1 MDDDHVLACFEGRV
15 TGPSFFHHELDFN
28 ILHPGQ
34 CQHQQHT
41 MHHAP
46 PPSSEVPVEVPQYR
60 DVQPLPQNVLDHS
73 TVCFEEQLYSSGFAL
88 QTRCLESGVET
99 NTPARVPPH
108 AHLTFASTLA
118 AHPSL
123 TNRTKKSDRH
133 AASNDALR
141 YLRQAINTIDAKDGG
156 IKRAFRFEQRRALS
170 DRSKRA
176 STRRSDGA
184 GADDD
189 ETEKPGFIRSTYYQK
204 NSLWTH
210 AEDFWAIVGWAF
222 NCSVLHKD
230 RWKRWKAW
238 LEQML
243 DLLQNDLERHI
254 QLQKDEGVDI
264 GECLLAQYI
273 SLVGEGRNNRRRIM
287 RAITAD
293 GTKKMMAEFGEVWK
307 DETKP
312 PKKKKYDDHTVKRR
326 KLDIDNDEYG
336 DYGDPESEDEVSS
349 EGNKRQSGAESSR
362 SRRGKRASQPDLV
375 EEDESDE
382 EKEVATRTAST
393 ITFGDMDSI
402 RLRQRLLWLLTQFS
416 AAAPDLFMDIG
427 ELFSLYTEFLR
438 PLPLSIFQHFAM
450 PLQPYLSTNFSAT
463 LTEMLFRPL
472 LGTNHDT
479 GLIDQS
485 AFESNFAPHAAI
497 TTSAIDNAKVSML
510 TESLLRALW
519 NANMLSGDVISLRA
533 SVEEGIK
540 AREEKIAFDG
550 RRKTGRSKDLDDQAG
565 ESLRCSA
572 ERMRLLLDL
581 MATA

>member
-1 MDDDHVLACFEGRV
+1 
-15 TGPSFFHHELDFN
+15 
-28 ILHPGQ
+28 
-34 CQHQQHT
+34 
-41 MHHAP
+41 MHHAL
-46 PPSSEVPVEVPQYR
+46 PPSSDVPTVLPQYR
-60 DVQPLPQNVLDHS
+60 DVQPLPQHLLDHS

-108 AHLTFASTLA
+108 SHFTFASTLA
-118 AHPSL
+118 VHPSL
-123 TNRTKKSDRH
+123 TNRTTKTDRH
-133 AASNDALR
+133 AASDDALR
-141 YLRQAINTIDAKDGG
+141 YLRQAVNTLDAKDGG
-156 IKRAFRFEQRRALS
+156 MNRAFKFEPRRAPS
-170 DRSKRA
+170 ERSKRA
-176 STRRSDGA
+176 NTRRSDDA
-184 GADDD
+184 SAEND
-189 ETEKPGFIRSTYYQK
+189 ESEKPGFIRSAYYDK
-204 NSLWTH
+204 KSLWTH

-222 NCSVLHKD
+222 NCSVIHKE
-230 RWKRWKAW
+230 RWDRWKAW

-254 QLQKDEGVDI
+254 QLQKDEGTDI

-293 GTKKMMAEFGEVWK
+293 GTKKMAAEFGEVWK
-307 DETKP
+307 DETKQA
-312 PKKKKYDDHTVKRR
+312 KTKKYDDHTVKRR

-336 DYGDPESEDEVSS
+336 DYGDPDSEDEVSS
-349 EGNKRQSGAESSR
+349 EGNKWQSGGESSR
-362 SRRGKRASQPDLV
+362 SRRRKQVSQPDVLDV
-375 EEDESDE
+375 DESDE
-382 EKEVATRTAST
+382 QKGVAANTAST
-393 ITFGDMDSI
+393 VTFGDMDSI

-438 PLPLSIFQHFAM
+438 PLPLSVFQQFAM
-450 PLQPYLSTNFSAT
+450 PLRPYLSTNYSAM
-463 LTEMLFRPL
+463 LTEMLLRPL

-485 AFESNFAPHAAI
+485 TFESNFAPCAAI
-497 TTSAIDNAKVSML
+497 TISAVDNAKVSIL

-519 NANMLSGDVISLRA
+519 NASMLSSDASSLRA

-550 RRKTGRSKDLDDQAG
+550 RKKTGRNSHLDDQARA
-565 ESLRCSA
+565 SLQCSA
-572 ERMRLLLDL
+572 ERMRLLMDL
-581 MATA
+581 IAAS